1 MDVSVVHVSEA
12 ELSGTCAEVAL
23 LVPVALQIPVDGAH
37 HGEAPDIKLSILVQ
51 QGLLNILLND
61 VTAFVATGVVN
72 KAFDLVE
79 ILAHG
84 DATASVGILSRF
96 DYPEVLAKFWVL
108 VQDGLFS

>member
-1 MDVSVVHVSEA
+1 MHVSEA

-23 LVPVALQIPVDGAH
+23 LVPVALQIPIDGAH
-37 HGEAPDIKLSILVQ
+37 HGEAPDIKLPVLVQ

-61 VTAFVATGVVN
+61 VTAFVATGAGVVD